1 MAQGAT
7 GAFTT
12 VSILCTGSKL
22 LVTADVFAAAAS
34 TRDPSG
40 HGGLGSISVGALG
53 IEGLDP
59 ANSLPIRGNV
69 TNTIVRFQ
77 NDKDFLKFVGTRIT
91 LQFLLDSAMVY
102 TFGFSS

>member
-1 MAQGAT
+1 MAEGAT

-12 VSILCTGSKL
+12 VSILCTGSEL
-22 LVTADVFAAAAS
+22 LVTADVFAAS
-34 TRDPSG
+34 PRDPSG

-53 IEGLDP
+53 VQGLGP
-59 ANSLPIRGNV
+59 ANSVPIRGNV

-77 NDKDFLKFVGTRIT
+77 GGKNFSNIVGTRIT

-102 TFGFSS
+102 TFGFS